1 MIAWTQVRRR
11 VGTFFV
17 IVVGLLWPGMASV
30 AAAGVLQSV
39 RDRGHLVCGVSERMP
54 GLSAV
59 DKSGRWSGLEIEFCG
74 AVAAAVFGTR
84 EKVKFRPVTAGEGP
98 RALAAGDIDILLGGT
113 VWTLSREAD
122 LGMRS
127 AGVLFHD
134 GQGLLVPRSFGVSS
148 VLELSGASIC
158 VQKGTTAVTAVGAF
172 FAARNMRFQVAAF
185 DSWADAVKA
194 YKEGT
199 CTLLTGDLPSL
210 ADERSRMAAPAEHLL
225 MPELVQHEPTGPF
238 VRQGDDPWL
247 TLVRWTLLALIEAEQ
262 ADLTRASVSDS
273 ERLADPRVQRFLGK
287 EAALG
292 ANLGLAPN
300 WTERVV
306 SEIGNYGEAFNR
318 TLGEGSRLKLPRGAN
333 ALWTNG
339 GLMAAPQFR

>member
-1 MIAWTQVRRR
+1 MSAWRR
-11 VGTFFV
+11 VWQQVAVFV
-17 IVVGLLWPGMASV
+17 TAIGFVWGWPAGV
-30 AAAGVLQSV
+30 ADAGVLQTV
-39 RDRGHLVCGVSERMP
+39 RERGHLVCGVSDRMP

-74 AVAAAVFGTR
+74 AVAAAVFGER
-84 EKVKFRPVTAGEGP
+84 DKVKFRAVAAGDGP
-98 RALAAGDIDILLGGT
+98 RALDAGDVDILLGGT

-122 LGMRS
+122 LGLRS

-158 VQKGTTAVTAVGAF
+158 VQKGTAAVAAVTSF
-172 FAARNMRFQVAAF
+172 FDARKMRIQSALFE
-185 DSWADAVKA
+185 SWGDAVKA
-194 YKEGT
+194 YVEGT

-210 ADERSRMAAPAEHLL
+210 ADERSRMASPADHLL
-225 MPELVQHEPTGPF
+225 MAELVTHEPTGPF

-247 TLVRWTLLALIEAEQ
+247 TLVQWTLFALIEAEQ
-262 ADLTRASVSDS
+262 IELTRASLSNGDLT
-273 ERLADPRVQRFLGK
+273 RQARVQRFLGK
-287 EAALG
+287 DATLAP
-292 ANLGLAPN
+292 NLGLAAN
-300 WTERVV
+300 WTERIV
-306 SEIGNYGEAFNR
+306 SEVGNYGEIYNR

-333 ALWTNG
+333 GLWTNG

>member
-1 MIAWTQVRRR
+1 MRDWTQVRRGAA
-11 VGTFFV
+11 VFAFAVCFLLATFS
-17 IVVGLLWPGMASV
+17 GSAM
-30 AAAGVLQSV
+30 AGVLQTV
-39 RDRGHLVCGVSERMP
+39 RERGHIVCGVSERMP

-59 DKSGRWSGLEIEFCG
+59 DKSGRWSGLEIDFCG
-74 AVAAAVFGTR
+74 AVSAAVFGTR
-84 EKVKFRPVTAGEGP
+84 DNVKFRPVTAGEGP

-122 LGMRS
+122 LGLRS

-134 GQGLLVPRSFGVSS
+134 GQGLMVPRSFGVSS

-158 VQKGTTAVTAVGAF
+158 VQRGTAAAVA
-172 FAARNMRFQVAAF
+172 VAAF
-185 DSWADAVKA
+185 FDARKMRYQLALFDTWADAVKA
-194 YKEGT
+194 YAEGT

-210 ADERSRMAAPAEHLL
+210 ADERSRLATPGDHLL
-225 MPELVQHEPTGPF
+225 MPELVAYEPTGPF
-238 VRQGDDPWL
+238 VRHGDDPWL
-247 TLVRWTLLALIEAEQ
+247 TVVTWTLLALIEAEQ
-262 ADLTRASVSDS
+262 INLTQSAVAAGDIS
-273 ERLADPRVQRFLGK
+273 EGARVQRFLGK
-287 EAALG
+287 ETALG
-292 ANLGLAPN
+292 GNLGLAPN

-306 SEIGNYGEAFNR
+306 AEVGHYGEIYNR

>member
-1 MIAWTQVRRR
+1 MTAWTQVRGRFAAFAT
-11 VGTFFV
+11 VA
-17 IVVGLLWPGMASV
+17 GLLSSGIAGT
-30 AAAGVLQSV
+30 AEAGVLQTV
-39 RDRGHLVCGVSERMP
+39 RERGHLVCGVSDRLP

-59 DKSGRWSGLEIEFCG
+59 DKSGRWSGAEIEFCG

-84 EKVKFRPVTAGEGP
+84 DKVKFRPVSAGEGA
-98 RALAAGDIDILLGGT
+98 RALTAGDVDILLAGT

-134 GQGLLVPRSFGVSS
+134 GQGLLVPKSFGVSG

-158 VQKGTTAVTAVGAF
+158 VQKGTTAATAVGAF
-172 FAARNMRFQVAAF
+172 FDARTLRFQLALF
-185 DSWADAVKA
+185 DTWADAVRA
-194 YKEGT
+194 YKKGT

-210 ADERSRMAAPAEHLL
+210 ADERSRMTPPSEHLL
-225 MPELVQHEPTGPF
+225 LPELVTHEQTGPF

-247 TLVRWTLLALIEAEQ
+247 TLVHWTLLALIEAEQ
-262 ADLTRASVSDS
+262 IDLTRSSLS
-273 ERLADPRVQRFLGK
+273 EGDRATDPRVRRFLGK
-287 EAALG
+287 DATLG
-292 ANLGLAPN
+292 PNLGLAPN
-300 WTERVV
+300 WTERIVAEV
-306 SEIGNYGEAFNR
+306 GNYGEIYNR
-318 TLGEGSRLKLPRGAN
+318 TLGEGSRLGLPRGAN

>member
-1 MIAWTQVRRR
+1 MRVWTQVRRR
-11 VGTFFV
+11 F
-17 IVVGLLWPGMASV
+17 
-30 AAAGVLQSV
+30 AAGAIAAGFLWAAMAGSAEAGILQTV

-59 DKSGRWSGLEIEFCG
+59 DKSGRWSGLEVEFCG
-74 AVAAAVFGTR
+74 AVAAAVFGT
-84 EKVKFRPVTAGEGP
+84 KDKAKFRPVSAGEGA
-98 RALAAGDIDILLGGT
+98 RALTAGDVDILLGGT

-158 VQKGTTAVTAVGAF
+158 VQKGINAAAMVGAYF
-172 FAARNMRFQVAAF
+172 EARKMRVQLALF

-194 YKEGT
+194 YVEGT

-210 ADERSRMAAPAEHLL
+210 ADERSRMTNPAEHLM
-225 MPELVQHEPTGPF
+225 MPEFVAHEPTGPF

-262 ADLTRASVSDS
+262 IDMTQAS
-273 ERLADPRVQRFLGK
+273 LAAGDRMAEPRVQRFLGK
-287 EAALG
+287 ETALG
-292 ANLGLAPN
+292 SNLGLAPN
-300 WTERVV
+300 WTERIVAEV
-306 SEIGNYGEAFNR
+306 GNYGEIYNR

-339 GLMAAPQFR
+339 GLMTAPQFR